1 MNSPEST
8 ENYHHRLRH
17 SAAHIMADCVLELF
31 PGTQI
36 GIGPAID
43 EGFYYDF
50 KVSTPFTP
58 DDINKIERLMKR
70 RVKKRLDFKK
80 EIISKEIALK
90 MFENQPFKTELIN
103 ELPNKTPISIYS
115 HGQFTDLCEGPHV
128 TNTSEVKHFKL
139 LNAAASYWKGDETK
153 DSLQR
158 IYGTAFDTDNDLT
171 LYLERIAEAE
181 KRDHRKLGKQLDLFM
196 FDTSAPASPFFLPN
210 GAFIF
215 NQLIQYVR
223 TLYTQYNYSEV
234 ITPQIFLSDLWK
246 KSGHFDNYKENM
258 YFVMDEN
265 REFGIKPM
273 NCPSHA
279 LIYKSKRHSYRELP
293 IRLADFGRLHR
304 LERSGVTHGL
314 TRVRSLTQDDA
325 HFFCTPEQIDKELT
339 DFISMLESSYKKF
352 NFSNLEVTLSL
363 RPDKRVGSEEM
374 WNKAEN
380 ILEKV
385 LSSSQLNYKSEKGEG
400 AFYGPKI
407 DFFVPDSIGRKWQLG
422 TIQLDFSM
430 PERFDLNFIDQS
442 GNNQRPVMIHRAML
456 GSIERFMGI
465 LIEHFNGNFPVW
477 LTPIQTII
485 LAIADRH
492 NQESE
497 KIQNLLQNQGIRTT
511 IDIRSERIG
520 LKIRE
525 AQLKKIPYIIII
537 GDKEIEANKISVR
550 ERQQGDLGTMNLTNL
565 IEMIHNEENTSELK
579 QD

>member
-1 MNSPEST
+1 
-8 ENYHHRLRH
+8 
-17 SAAHIMADCVLELF
+17 
-31 PGTQI
+31 
-36 GIGPAID
+36 
-43 EGFYYDF
+43 
-50 KVSTPFTP
+50 
-58 DDINKIERLMKR
+58 
-70 RVKKRLDFKK
+70 
-80 EIISKEIALK
+80 
-90 MFENQPFKTELIN
+90 
-103 ELPNKTPISIYS
+103 
-115 HGQFTDLCEGPHV
+115 
-128 TNTSEVKHFKL
+128 
-139 LNAAASYWKGDETK
+139 
-153 DSLQR
+153 
-158 IYGTAFDTDNDLT
+158 
-171 LYLERIAEAE
+171 
-181 KRDHRKLGKQLDLFM
+181 
-196 FDTSAPASPFFLPN
+196 
-210 GAFIF
+210 
-215 NQLIQYVR
+215 
-223 TLYTQYNYSEV
+223 
-234 ITPQIFLSDLWK
+234 
-246 KSGHFDNYKENM
+246 
-258 YFVMDEN
+258 
-265 REFGIKPM
+265 
-273 NCPSHA
+273 
-279 LIYKSKRHSYRELP
+279 
-293 IRLADFGRLHR
+293 
-304 LERSGVTHGL
+304 
-314 TRVRSLTQDDA
+314 
-325 HFFCTPEQIDKELT
+325 
-339 DFISMLESSYKKF
+339 MLESSYKKF

>member
-325 HFFCTPEQIDKELT
+325 HIFCTPEQIDKELT

>member
-1 MNSPEST
+1 MNSTESIA
-8 ENYHHRLRH
+8 NYRHRLRH
-17 SAAHIMADCVLELF
+17 SAAHMMADCVLELF

-58 DDINKIERLMKR
+58 DDLQKIERLMKR

-90 MFENQPFKTELIN
+90 MFENQPFKIELIN
-103 ELPNKTPISIYS
+103 ELSKETSISIYS

-128 TNTSEVKHFKL
+128 TNTSEIKHFKL
-139 LNAAASYWKGDETK
+139 LNTASSYWKGDEKK

-158 IYGTAFDTDNDLT
+158 IYGTAFDTEDDLK

-196 FDTSAPASPFFLPN
+196 FDPSAPASPFFLPK

-215 NQLIQYVR
+215 NQLVQYVR
-223 TLYTQYNYSEV
+223 NLYTQYNYSEV

-258 YFVMDEN
+258 YFVTDEN

-279 LIYKSKRHSYRELP
+279 LIYKSKLRSYRELP

-325 HFFCTPEQIDKELT
+325 HIFCTAEQIDKELT
-339 DFISMLESSYKKF
+339 DFISMLKSSYAKF

-363 RPDKRVGSEEM
+363 RPEKKVGSEEM

-385 LSSSQLNYKSEKGEG
+385 LSASQLNYKSETGKG

-422 TIQLDFSM
+422 TVQLDFSM

-442 GNNQRPVMIHRAML
+442 GNKQRPVMIHRAML

-465 LIEHFNGNFPVW
+465 LIEHFNGNFPLW

-485 LAIADRH
+485 LPIADRH
-492 NQESE
+492 NKESE
-497 KIQNLLQNQGIRTT
+497 KIQNLLQNQEIRSD

-537 GDKEIEANKISVR
+537 GDKEIEENKISVR
-550 ERQQGDLGTMNLTNL
+550 ERQLGELGTMNLTNL
-565 IEMIHNEENTSELK
+565 IEMINNEENVSELK

>member
-139 LNAAASYWKGDETK
+139 LNAAASYWKVDETK

-196 FDTSAPASPFFLPN
+196 LDTSAPASPFFLPN

-325 HFFCTPEQIDKELT
+325 HIFCTPEQIDKELT
-339 DFISMLESSYKKF
+339 DFGKE
-352 NFSNLEVTLSL
+352 TLL
-363 RPDKRVGSEEM
+363 
-374 WNKAEN
+374 
-380 ILEKV
+380 
-385 LSSSQLNYKSEKGEG
+385 
-400 AFYGPKI
+400 
-407 DFFVPDSIGRKWQLG
+407 IG
-422 TIQLDFSM
+422 
-430 PERFDLNFIDQS
+430 
-442 GNNQRPVMIHRAML
+442 
-456 GSIERFMGI
+456 
-465 LIEHFNGNFPVW
+465 
-477 LTPIQTII
+477 
-485 LAIADRH
+485 
-492 NQESE
+492 
-497 KIQNLLQNQGIRTT
+497 
-511 IDIRSERIG
+511 
-520 LKIRE
+520 
-525 AQLKKIPYIIII
+525 
-537 GDKEIEANKISVR
+537 
-550 ERQQGDLGTMNLTNL
+550 
-565 IEMIHNEENTSELK
+565 
-579 QD
+579 

>member
-1 MNSPEST
+1 
-8 ENYHHRLRH
+8 
-17 SAAHIMADCVLELF
+17 
-31 PGTQI
+31 
-36 GIGPAID
+36 
-43 EGFYYDF
+43 
-50 KVSTPFTP
+50 
-58 DDINKIERLMKR
+58 
-70 RVKKRLDFKK
+70 
-80 EIISKEIALK
+80 

-325 HFFCTPEQIDKELT
+325 HIFCTPEQIDKELT

-550 ERQQGDLGTMNLTNL
+550 ERQQGDVGTMNLTNL

>member
-115 HGQFTDLCEGPHV
+115 HGQFTGLCEGPHV

-196 FDTSAPASPFFLPN
+196 FDPSAPASPFFLPN

-325 HFFCTPEQIDKELT
+325 HIFCTPEQIDKELT

-407 DFFVPDSIGRKWQLG
+407 DFFVPDSIGRKWQLA
-422 TIQLDFSM
+422 TVQLDFSM